1 MEGIRVQIFFIP
13 RALQRRKKNEIKGIE
28 NLHGVLVIEKGQ
40 IVEEL
45 ENYFSNIFS
54 TTLPDDNYLVAV
66 LDYVD
71 CRISDDK
78 RASLDA
84 PFSAEEIQSAFFDLA
99 PWKVLGPDG
108 FHVGYFQENWE
119 LMGLDV
125 TRVCLDVL
133 RKPISQR

>member
-1 MEGIRVQIFFIP
+1 M
-13 RALQRRKKNEIKGIE
+13 KGIE

-54 TTLPDDNYLVAV
+54 TTLPDENCSAAV

-78 RASLDA
+78 WASLDA
-84 PFSAEEIQSAFFDLA
+84 SFSAEEIQSALFDMD
-99 PWKVLGPDG
+99 PWKAAGPDEFQAG
-108 FHVGYFQENWE
+108 FFQENWE
-119 LMGLDV
+119 LVGVDV
-125 TRVCLDVL
+125 TRVCLACA
-133 RKPISQR
+133 